1 MPLCTLQDQV
11 SSSATSTVLKG
22 LQPDTLYTVT
32 LVPVY
37 AEGDGRRMS
46 EDGKTS
52 TALREDSQRVLEGL
66 SALCEDLVPVDLDLM
81 DCLCLTWMP
90 LTCL

>member
-1 MPLCTLQDQV
+1 MLLCTHQDQV
-11 SSSATSTVLKG
+11 AGSATTTVLKG

-37 AEGDGRRMS
+37 AEGDGKRMS

-52 TALREDSQRVLEGL
+52 MTVNEDSQLLGVTLE
-66 SALCEDLVPVDLDLM
+66 C
-81 DCLCLTWMP
+81 
-90 LTCL
+90 